1 MTWQIANWR
10 PPTMIVLYAVVLL
23 LSATLAAAIAG
34 VPGAASVVPLLP
46 VLIAALLIG
55 FALNRARAE
64 EKRSR

>member
-1 MTWQIANWR
+1 
-10 PPTMIVLYAVVLL
+10 MIVLYAVVLL